1 MRRPRDL
8 TIGLLAGLVA
18 LVGTACSPDNPDNP
32 DDTDEGEGQEAAMLA
47 YAECMRDFGFDWPDP
62 VLVDGEWRVDYD
74 GIDLESPEYR
84 EAEVECERVRQEALP
99 DSDTVDDPA
108 GRAEIEAELELM
120 LEFAGCMRDEGI
132 DFPDPQIDDDGVI
145 SGPAGPADGDWDSFN
160 AARASCEEELNEPM
174 P

>member
-1 MRRPRDL
+1 MRTRNL

-18 LVGTACSPDNPDNP
+18 LVGAACSPDDP
-32 DDTDEGEGQEAAMLA
+32 DDTDEGEGQEAAMVA
-47 YAECMRDFGFDWPDP
+47 YAECMRDFGFDFPDP

-74 GIDLESPEYR
+74 GIDLESADYQ

-108 GRAEIEAELELM
+108 DRAEIEAELELM
-120 LEFAGCMRDEGI
+120 LEFAECMRDEGI

-145 SGPAGPADGDWDSFN
+145 SGPAGPSDGDWDSFN
-160 AARASCEEELNEPM
+160 AANASCEEKLNETM